1 MVLFMRLDDKF
12 KDQSTEEFK
21 KVIKEK
27 WQESQTQFDFAMTCY
42 MRGRI
47 DEARLREPQLNSVI
61 MLIETNKNEV
71 EKW

>member
-1 MVLFMRLDDKF
+1 MGLFMRLDDKF

-47 DEARLREPQLNSVI
+47 DEARLRDPELNSVI
-61 MLIETNKNEV
+61 AVLENS
-71 EKW
+71 